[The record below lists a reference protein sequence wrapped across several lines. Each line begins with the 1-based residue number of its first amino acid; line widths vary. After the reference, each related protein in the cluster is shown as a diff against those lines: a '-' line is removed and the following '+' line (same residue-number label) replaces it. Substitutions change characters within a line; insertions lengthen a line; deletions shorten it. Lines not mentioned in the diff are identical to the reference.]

1 MHTEAHTAATPRRL
15 PVTINKGWLAC
26 LAVALA
32 ILTSTIVFSEPAA
45 ADLLMMGVIIAVPLL
60 GVARFGQVAVVNLCI
75 WFAIVGLSLLAA
87 TFSVTL
93 DTAAIH
99 LFVTLY
105 LVLGSF
111 VMAGFVAK
119 DPEPRIK
126 LILVCYVIA
135 SLIATLAGI
144 AGYFQLVPGAY
155 EIFTNFGRAR
165 GTFKDPNVY
174 GAAVAPAIVACA
186 WSMLRDAPSRAVKA
200 GMIAL
205 PLVIGIF
212 LSFSRG
218 AWISLLIS
226 LLILAAFAIATT
238 RRSADIARSGR
249 FATLGI
255 GAVIAAL
262 FAVTQIEQVRSLLEV
277 RASLDQSYD
286 AGPDG
291 RFGGQAKARRLIAEN
306 PFGIGTHTFR
316 IVHHNEEP
324 HNVYLSM
331 FLNAG
336 WLGGLLY
343 IVTVAATLAVGFR
356 CALQRTRLQGPMLIV
371 TASFAGLA
379 FEGFVIDSDHW
390 RNFFILMG
398 CIWGL
403 ADASRPS
410 ADPSRRH
417 DDPAQAA

>member
-1 MHTEAHTAATPRRL
+1 MRTEAHISATPNRL
-15 PVTINKGWLAC
+15 PLTISKGSLAC

-45 ADLLMMGVIIAVPLL
+45 ADLLMMGVIVAVPLL
-60 GVARFGQVAVVNLCI
+60 GASRFGRVAVANLCI
-75 WFAIVGLSLLAA
+75 WSAIVGLSLLAA

-93 DTAAIH
+93 DTAAKH

-111 VMAGFVAK
+111 VLAGFVAK

-135 SLIATLAGI
+135 GLIATFAGI
-144 AGYFQLVPGAY
+144 AGYFGLIPGAY
-155 EIFTNFGRAR
+155 DLFTNFGRAR

-186 WSMLRDAPSRAVKA
+186 WSMLRDAPARAAKA
-200 GMIAL
+200 GLIAL
-205 PLVIGIF
+205 PLVIGLF

-226 LLILAAFAIATT
+226 LVILAGFAIATT
-238 RRSADIARSGR
+238 RRSTDVARFGR

-255 GAVIAAL
+255 GAVIVAL

-306 PFGIGTHTFR
+306 PLGIGTHTFR
-316 IVHHNEEP
+316 VVHHTEEP

-336 WLGGLLY
+336 WLGGFLY

-356 CALQRTRLQGPMLIV
+356 GSLERTRLQGPMLIL

-379 FEGFVIDSDHW
+379 IEGFVIDSDHW

-403 ADASRPS
+403 ADAARPE
-410 ADPSRRH
+410 ADTTRRQ
-417 DDPAQAA
+417 DDPVSA